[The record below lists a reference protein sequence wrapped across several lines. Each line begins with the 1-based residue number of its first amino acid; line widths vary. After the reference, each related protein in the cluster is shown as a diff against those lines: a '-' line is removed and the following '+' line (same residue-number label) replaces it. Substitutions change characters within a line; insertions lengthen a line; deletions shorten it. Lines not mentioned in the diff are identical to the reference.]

1 MGDYFF
7 IASELGQDLVMDI
20 EGENTTP
27 GTRVI
32 SYPKKSSGTDNQ
44 LWKKKHVGDTTF
56 YLVSKL
62 GPKITI
68 RVINLAH
75 AGARF

>member
-7 IASELGQDLVMDI
+7 IASELGLDLVMDI
-20 EGENTTP
+20 EGSNTSP

-32 SYPKKSSGTDNQ
+32 SYPKKSSADNQ
-44 LWKKKHVGDTTF
+44 LWKKEHVGDTTF

-62 GPKITI
+62 GPKVTI
-68 RVINLAH
+68 RVINFAH